1 MDMERNY
8 IIVTVCIV
16 SSWPET
22 VTVAVDIWEKVLK
35 DVMSVAHDSAKQV
48 GRRRSP
54 RQVD

>member
-16 SSWPET
+16 SSWPAT

-35 DVMSVAHDSAKQV
+35 DVMSVARDSAKQV
-48 GRRRSP
+48 GRRRRP